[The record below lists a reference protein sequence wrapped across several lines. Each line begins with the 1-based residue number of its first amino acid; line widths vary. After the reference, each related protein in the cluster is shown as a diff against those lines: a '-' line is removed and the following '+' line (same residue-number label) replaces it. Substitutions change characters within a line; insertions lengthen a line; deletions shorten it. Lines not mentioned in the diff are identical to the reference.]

1 MRRKGLIAIVVAVVL
16 SMAAAH
22 VPEAFARAGGGGGR
36 SGGSSMGSR
45 GSRSTVDPARPAPAT
60 PAAPT
65 TPNRSVAPAPAP
77 APAPARPSFFRGIMG
92 GLVGFAIGGL
102 IGSMLFGHGG
112 FGGGFGGIGML
123 DILLIGGAI
132 ALLIMFLRRRRA
144 EQGAPA
150 YGAPTFGQPAYAM
163 GGGQSGYEGGTS
175 VIEMEPPA
183 QLADLERG
191 LGHIRQMDP
200 SFDPARLVTW
210 ARGVYLDVQNAMKS
224 RDLSSLRDRLA
235 PELATELQAQCDR
248 LRGMRQTN
256 SVERIDLRR
265 VEITEAWQ
273 ETGRDYVTVYFAAS
287 MLDYTVD
294 DTTGA
299 VVQGSKTEPQD
310 VEDFW
315 TFSRPVGSGPW
326 QLSAIQNV

>member
-1 MRRKGLIAIVVAVVL
+1 MRRTGLIVIVVAVLL

-45 GSRSTVDPARPAPAT
+45 GSRSTTEPARPAPAT
-60 PAAPT
+60 PTAPT
-65 TPNRSVAPAPAP
+65 APSRSVAPAPAP
-77 APAPARPSFFRGIMG
+77 TPPATRPSFFRGIMG
-92 GLVGFAIGGL
+92 GLAGFALGGL
-102 IGSMLFGHGG
+102 LGSLLFGHG
-112 FGGGFGGIGML
+112 FGAGFGGIGML

-144 EQGAPA
+144 EEAVPA
-150 YGAPTFGQPAYAM
+150 YGAPRFGEPAYAM
-163 GGGQSGYEGGTS
+163 GGAQSGYEGGPSS

-191 LGHIRQMDP
+191 VGHIRQMDP

-210 ARGVYLDVQNAMKS
+210 ARGVYLDVQTAMKS
-224 RDLSSLRDRLA
+224 RDLSALRDRLA
-235 PELATELQAQCDR
+235 PEMATELQAQCDR
-248 LRGMRQTN
+248 LRSARQTN
-256 SVERIDLRR
+256 VVERIDLRR
-265 VEITEAWQ
+265 VEMTEAWQ
-273 ETGRDYVTVYFAAS
+273 ETGRDYATIYFAAS
-287 MLDYTVD
+287 MLDYTLD

-299 VVQGSKTEPQD
+299 VVQGSRTEPQD

-315 TFSRPVGSGPW
+315 TFTRPVGNGPW